1 MKPSTRF
8 LVSGM
13 TWVLV
18 SVGLAAAGVIWQT
31 HRTGQTRALARQ
43 QTAAT
48 VEADLQATRFTVLQL
63 RASVLA
69 NDPAFV
75 DYVAHAL
82 IPNPTLGGA
91 IDSVSIGDLLN
102 QRRKGYDV
110 AMVLD
115 SQGHPA
121 ATSGVLLKDAAS
133 IAREALVTKC
143 IATGKPTH
151 GMWVSHGRLLWV
163 TVNPLLRGGSLRG
176 LLLAATR
183 VDDAFTIAI
192 ARITGTDIAIVA
204 NGSDASLAAHSS
216 GLDIWETNAL
226 ESDTQTL
233 LDIQDAHGAA
243 LTLADAGQTVAAWV
257 TPLPGSHGHAVLVTM
272 EANAGTSSWIEPV
285 AWPLLA
291 GIAILGLLAAG
302 LVILH
307 WRRTCLPM
315 NHISEVIQQAASGDQ
330 FMHARGGGSAL
341 ARQVGDAVNRLL
353 QRYRV

>member
-8 LVSGM
+8 LVFSM
-13 TWVLV
+13 AWVLV
-18 SVGLAAAGVIWQT
+18 VVGLAAAGVILQT
-31 HRTGQTRALARQ
+31 HRTEQVRALVRL

-48 VEADLQATRFTVLQL
+48 VEADLQTTRFTVLQL

-82 IPNPTLGGA
+82 IPNPMLGGA

-121 ATSGVLLKDAAS
+121 AMSGVLLKDAAS
-133 IAREALVTKC
+133 IARDALITKC

-151 GMWVSHGRLLWV
+151 GMWVSHGRLFWV
-163 TVNPLLRGGSLRG
+163 TVNPLLRGRSLRG

-183 VDDAFTIAI
+183 VDDAFAIAI

-204 NGSDASLAAHSS
+204 NGADASLAAHSG
-216 GLDIWETNAL
+216 GLDIWETKAL
-226 ESDTQTL
+226 ESDAQTILDTQ
-233 LDIQDAHGAA
+233 DSHGAA
-243 LTLADAGQTVAAWV
+243 LTLANAGQTVTAWV
-257 TPLPGSHGHAVLVTM
+257 TPLPGSHGHAALVTM
-272 EANAGTSSWIEPV
+272 EANAGTSAWVEPV

-291 GIAILGLLAAG
+291 GIAILGLLAAS
-302 LVILH
+302 LVVLH
-307 WRRTCLPM
+307 WRRTCVPM
-315 NHISEVIQQAASGDQ
+315 NRICEVMQHAANGDQ
-330 FMHARGGGSAL
+330 FMHARVGGSAL
-341 ARQVGDAVNRLL
+341 TRQIRDAVNQLL
-353 QRYRV
+353 QRRRS